1 MSPAFFFNKEIKL
14 MKLTKMKALEQ
25 YGSLK
30 HMPDNLRIALFGYNE
45 YEEYTQP
52 LWQKYLSTLN
62 VEKKVSI
69 LDDIIS
75 YDFQIYLK
83 SSKYYCS
90 AKHFA
95 KMKIK
100 DYNTEPEVAEA
111 FMATFDE

>member
-1 MSPAFFFNKEIKL
+1 MS
-14 MKLTKMKALEQ
+14 LTKMTALEQ

-52 LWQKYLSTLN
+52 LWIKYLSTLN
-62 VEKKVSI
+62 VEEKVQI

-75 YDFQIYLK
+75 YDFQLYLK

-90 AKHFA
+90 AKQFA
-95 KMKIK
+95 KMKLNEYKI
-100 DYNTEPEVAEA
+100 ELEVMEA
-111 FMATFDE
+111 FMATFEEE